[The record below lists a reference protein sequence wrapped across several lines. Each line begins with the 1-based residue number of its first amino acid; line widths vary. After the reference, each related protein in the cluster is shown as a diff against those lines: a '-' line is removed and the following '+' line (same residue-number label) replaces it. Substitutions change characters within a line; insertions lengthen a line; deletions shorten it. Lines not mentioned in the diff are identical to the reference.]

1 VEDEESQIRRVA
13 LMRHL
18 IYEYQIMCR
27 IRCSKDSDICKE
39 GREYTTRPVSLKPQL
54 CGCKFRHN
62 QVNASRNYMRLLS
75 VVLGGC
81 RCSRM
86 RFLICAVQESQT
98 RTETRRGQFVT
109 RCTSEHCL
117 RSCEVGGESAKR
129 VLLFVQRIK
138 IRMGSDSLLH
148 FNGPTLKTA
157 FTYLTD
163 RL

>member
-1 VEDEESQIRRVA
+1 VSNSSLRAAITSLGFDSVEDEESQIRRVA

-109 RCTSEHCL
+109 RCTSEHWMMACTCACL
-117 RSCEVGGESAKR
+117 C
-129 VLLFVQRIK
+129 L
-138 IRMGSDSLLH
+138 
-148 FNGPTLKTA
+148 
-157 FTYLTD
+157 
-163 RL
+163 